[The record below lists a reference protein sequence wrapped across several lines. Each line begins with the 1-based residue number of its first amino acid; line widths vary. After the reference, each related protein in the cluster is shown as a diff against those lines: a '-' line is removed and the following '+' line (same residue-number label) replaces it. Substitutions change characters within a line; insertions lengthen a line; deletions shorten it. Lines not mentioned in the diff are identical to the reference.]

1 MNKMKINILAL
12 GVAAL
17 TMTGCTFAG
26 SIIRSRTFDA
36 FFPFIL
42 ISIIYIIL
50 SRLIGRTLDA
60 LERRVYKTK

>member
-1 MNKMKINILAL
+1 M
-12 GVAAL
+12 GYVAVIDL
-17 TMTGCTFAG
+17 TFAG